1 MRGGFSVLGAGSPLS
16 TSSWLS
22 LAALAHVNQLLSP
35 PLKLHI
41 WSEGVEHWREWEALG
56 WEGAWIPPTPSPPP
70 TPNIHGRFS
79 SAGTQLERPPS
90 TTRTLMGLMPPTSS
104 SLGGNKSPRQ
114 PSREL
119 SLGSPLASLPLCP
132 RKEVT
137 ASPHS
142 LEGAQRLQWGPDFT
156 WLDSGARAQ
165 PSLPLAV
172 GKLPW
177 CGDVGARAARGQHH
191 RCQTEG

>member
-79 SAGTQLERPPS
+79 SAGTQLERPPAPPGPLWALCHQPHLLLGVTNPQGS
-90 TTRTLMGLMPPTSS
+90 RAVSSPWGVLSHLCHFVPGKRSQHLPTPWRVPSDFSGDQISPGWTLVP
-104 SLGGNKSPRQ
+104 
-114 PSREL
+114 EL
-119 SLGSPLASLPLCP
+119 SLPCPLL
-132 RKEVT
+132 
-137 ASPHS
+137 
-142 LEGAQRLQWGPDFT
+142 
-156 WLDSGARAQ
+156 
-165 PSLPLAV
+165 
-172 GKLPW
+172 
-177 CGDVGARAARGQHH
+177 
-191 RCQTEG
+191 